1 MKLEKTSRF
10 SKISGDFGEALFLY
24 WLSKHGC
31 ETARID
37 YTGIDL
43 LAFHKRSKTRLGISI
58 KTRTRVEGSELRG
71 VHLRVHEIQKIKG
84 ACGYFSA
91 EPYVGVVVDA
101 HAGGSIDCLLIH
113 LNDLVEINPAG
124 KSVLSIGV
132 SAKHWEKYNALK
144 KGLRIHLTY
153 KVDGKLPELADL
165 PKEL

>member
-1 MKLEKTSRF
+1 
-10 SKISGDFGEALFLY
+10 
-24 WLSKHGC
+24 
-31 ETARID
+31 
-37 YTGIDL
+37 
-43 LAFHKRSKTRLGISI
+43 
-58 KTRTRVEGSELRG
+58 
-71 VHLRVHEIQKIKG
+71 
-84 ACGYFSA
+84 
-91 EPYVGVVVDA
+91 VVVDA